1 MAIET
6 LAKQHT
12 FICIDLKSFYASVEC
27 VQRGRDP
34 LRTNL
39 VVADPTRTEKTI
51 CLAVTPSL
59 KAFGIP
65 GRARLFEV
73 VERVREVNDRRR
85 KALKDR
91 TFTGKSDDADA
102 LERDPSLELTYVVAP
117 PQMRRYMEVSGE
129 IFGIY
134 LQYVAPEDIF
144 PYSVDE
150 VFMDVTAYLRTYK
163 MTAHEL
169 AIKMIKDVLRRTGIT
184 ATAGIGTNPYLA
196 KIAMDIVAKHMPA
209 DADGVR
215 IAELDEMS
223 YRRYLWTH
231 TPLTDFWR
239 IGPATARKL
248 AARGLF
254 TMGDVARCSLENEDV
269 LYHMFGVNAELL
281 IDHAWGYEPTQMAD
295 IKSYKPKAHSLSVG
309 QVLKEPYTAE
319 KARLI
324 VHEMTDLLV
333 LDMVDKGVVAD
344 QVVLTVG
351 YDVENVRGTAGD
363 GGRPGA
369 YHDEIKSDRSGRPV
383 SDGGDSGRLGAYQG
397 EVKRDYYGR
406 LAPKSAHG
414 SENLSGYTSSSRE
427 IIDAMLRLYD
437 RIVDPSLTV
446 RRMYVVA
453 NHVLPKDQAPKK
465 TEEGRQLDL
474 FADFDPEKQAEI
486 QKHEKERE
494 KEEKIQKAILE
505 VQKKYGKN
513 ALLKGMNL
521 EEGATTMERN
531 EQVGGHKA

>member
-351 YDVENVRGTAGD
+351 YDVENVRGVAEE
-363 GGRPGA
+363 
-369 YHDEIKSDRSGRPV
+369 YHGEI
-383 SDGGDSGRLGAYQG
+383 
-397 EVKRDYYGR
+397 KRDYYGR

-465 TEEGRQLDL
+465 TEEGRQMDL
-474 FADFDPEKQAEI
+474 FADFDPEKQAEL
-486 QKHEKERE
+486 QKKEEARE